1 MYYNRKHKKIFFL
14 FNFLLN
20 KMNFNYLSI
29 KESNDLSLAKQIET
43 ISLRHIETLEND
55 LKEFNFII
63 DFLKQYET
71 KKIDKRKVE
80 KLNQLLGRPYH
91 KTEYGN
97 CLNSKGYFIRE
108 SGNMIYLSRL
118 DYSNSQGKTGLTIL
132 IGYDK
137 NKVINIKNILNYN
150 PCYSKN
156 LQSQIS
162 KLSVQVN
169 YRKFRKLAK
178 HFDELN
184 NIMYEFNKLLVEYP
198 DNILDEIGIKEYTN
212 R

>member
-1 MYYNRKHKKIFFL
+1 MYYNRYHKKIFFIH
-14 FNFLLN
+14 FSSN

-29 KESNDLSLAKQIET
+29 DESNDLSLSKQIET
-43 ISLRHIETLEND
+43 ISLRHIETLESD

-80 KLNQLLGRPYH
+80 KLNQLLDRPYH
-91 KTEYGN
+91 KTNQGN

-108 SGNMIYLSRL
+108 SGNMIYLTRL

-178 HFDELN
+178 HFNELN
-184 NIMYEFNKLLVEYP
+184 NIMYEFNRLLVEYP

-212 R
+212 K

>member
-1 MYYNRKHKKIFFL
+1 
-14 FNFLLN
+14 
-20 KMNFNYLSI
+20 MNFNYLTI
-29 KESNDLSLAKQIET
+29 EESNDLSLAKQIET

-80 KLNQLLGRPYH
+80 KLNELLDRPYH

-108 SGNMIYLSRL
+108 SGNMINLTRL
-118 DYSNSQGKTGLTIL
+118 DYSNSKGKTGLTIL

-137 NKVINIKNILNYN
+137 NKVINIKNFLNYN

-156 LQSQIS
+156 LQIQIS

-178 HFDELN
+178 HFRELN
-184 NIMYEFNKLLVEYP
+184 NIMYEFNKLLLEYP
-198 DNILDEIGIKEYTN
+198 DNILDEIGIKEFTN

>member
-1 MYYNRKHKKIFFL
+1 
-14 FNFLLN
+14 
-20 KMNFNYLSI
+20 MNYNYLSI
-29 KESNDLSLAKQIET
+29 DESNDLSLSKQIET
-43 ISLRHIETLEND
+43 ISLRHIETLESD

-80 KLNQLLGRPYH
+80 KLNQLLDRPYH

-108 SGNMIYLSRL
+108 SGNMIYLTRL
-118 DYSNSQGKTGLTIL
+118 DYSNSKGKTGLTIL

-137 NKVINIKNILNYN
+137 NKVINIKNILEYN

-169 YRKFRKLAK
+169 YRKYRKLAK
-178 HFDELN
+178 HFNELN
-184 NIMYEFNKLLVEYP
+184 NVMYEFNKLLVEYP

>member
-1 MYYNRKHKKIFFL
+1 
-14 FNFLLN
+14 
-20 KMNFNYLSI
+20 MNFNYLSI
-29 KESNDLSLAKQIET
+29 DESNDLSLSKQIET

-80 KLNQLLGRPYH
+80 KLNQLLDRPYH

-108 SGNMIYLSRL
+108 SGNMIYLTRL

-178 HFDELN
+178 YFNELN
-184 NIMYEFNKLLVEYP
+184 NIMYEFNRLLVEYP

-212 R
+212 K

>member
-1 MYYNRKHKKIFFL
+1 
-14 FNFLLN
+14 
-20 KMNFNYLSI
+20 MNFNYLTI
-29 KESNDLSLAKQIET
+29 EESNDLSLAKQIET

-63 DFLKQYET
+63 DFLKQYEN

-80 KLNQLLGRPYH
+80 KLNVLLDRPYY

-108 SGNMIYLSRL
+108 SGNMIYLTRL
-118 DYSNSQGKTGLTIL
+118 DYSNSKGKTGLTIL

-137 NKVINIKNILNYN
+137 NKIINIKNILEYN
-150 PCYSKN
+150 PCYSRN

-178 HFDELN
+178 HFTELN

-198 DNILDEIGIKEYTN
+198 DNILDEIGIKEFTN

>member
-20 KMNFNYLSI
+20 KMNYNYLSI
-29 KESNDLSLAKQIET
+29 DESNDLSLSKQIET
-43 ISLRHIETLEND
+43 ISLRHIETLESD

-80 KLNQLLGRPYH
+80 KLNQLLDRPYH

-108 SGNMIYLSRL
+108 SGNMIYLTRL
-118 DYSNSQGKTGLTIL
+118 DWSNSDCKYGLSIL

-137 NKVINIKNILNYN
+137 NKIINIKNILEYN
-150 PCYSKN
+150 PAYSRK

-169 YRKFRKLAK
+169 YRKYRKLAK
-178 HFDELN
+178 HFQELN
-184 NIMYEFNKLLVEYP
+184 NVMYEFNKLLVEYP

>member
-1 MYYNRKHKKIFFL
+1 
-14 FNFLLN
+14 
-20 KMNFNYLSI
+20 MNFNHLTT

-43 ISLRHIETLEND
+43 VTLRHIEVLEND

-63 DFLKQYET
+63 DFLKQYEN

-80 KLNQLLGRPYH
+80 KLNVLLDRPYH

-108 SGNMIYLSRL
+108 SGNMIYLTRL
-118 DYSNSQGKTGLTIL
+118 DYSNSKGKTGLTIL

-156 LQSQIS
+156 LQIQIS

-178 HFDELN
+178 HFRELN

-198 DNILDEIGIKEYTN
+198 DNILDEIGIKEFTN

>member
-1 MYYNRKHKKIFFL
+1 
-14 FNFLLN
+14 
-20 KMNFNYLSI
+20 MNYNYLSI
-29 KESNDLSLAKQIET
+29 DESNDLSLSKQIET
-43 ISLRHIETLEND
+43 ISLRHIETLESD

-80 KLNQLLGRPYH
+80 KLNQLLDRPYH

-108 SGNMIYLSRL
+108 SGNMIYLTRL
-118 DYSNSQGKTGLTIL
+118 DWSNSDSKYGLSIL

-137 NKVINIKNILNYN
+137 NKIINIKNILEYN
-150 PCYSKN
+150 PAYSRK

-169 YRKFRKLAK
+169 YRKYRKLAK
-178 HFDELN
+178 HFNELN
-184 NIMYEFNKLLVEYP
+184 NVMYEFNKLLVEYP

>member
-1 MYYNRKHKKIFFL
+1 
-14 FNFLLN
+14 
-20 KMNFNYLSI
+20 MNFNYLSI
-29 KESNDLSLAKQIET
+29 DESNDLSLSKQIET
-43 ISLRHIETLEND
+43 ISLRHIETLESD

-80 KLNQLLGRPYH
+80 KLNELLDRPYH

-108 SGNMIYLSRL
+108 SGNMIYLTRL
-118 DYSNSQGKTGLTIL
+118 DYSNSKGKTGLTIL

-156 LQSQIS
+156 LQNQIS

-178 HFDELN
+178 HFRELN

>member
-1 MYYNRKHKKIFFL
+1 
-14 FNFLLN
+14 
-20 KMNFNYLSI
+20 MNFNYLSI
-29 KESNDLSLAKQIET
+29 DESNDLSLSKQIET

-80 KLNQLLGRPYH
+80 KLNELLDRPYH

-108 SGNMIYLSRL
+108 SGNMIYLTRL

-178 HFDELN
+178 HFTELN

-198 DNILDEIGIKEYTN
+198 DNILDEIGIKDYTN

>member
-1 MYYNRKHKKIFFL
+1 
-14 FNFLLN
+14 
-20 KMNFNYLSI
+20 MNFNYLSI
-29 KESNDLSLAKQIET
+29 DESNDLSLSKQIET
-43 ISLRHIETLEND
+43 ISLRHIETLESD

-80 KLNQLLGRPYH
+80 KLNQLLDRPYQ

-108 SGNMIYLSRL
+108 AGNMIYLTRL
-118 DYSNSQGKTGLTIL
+118 DYSNSKGKTGLTIL

-178 HFDELN
+178 HFNELN

>member
-1 MYYNRKHKKIFFL
+1 
-14 FNFLLN
+14 
-20 KMNFNYLSI
+20 MNFNYLSI
-29 KESNDLSLAKQIET
+29 DESNDLSLSKQIET

-80 KLNQLLGRPYH
+80 KLNELLDRPYH

-97 CLNSKGYFIRE
+97 CLNSKGYFIKE
-108 SGNMIYLSRL
+108 SGNMIYLTRL
-118 DYSNSQGKTGLTIL
+118 DYSNSKGKTGLTIL

-156 LQSQIS
+156 LQNQIS

-169 YRKFRKLAK
+169 YRKFKKLAK
-178 HFDELN
+178 HFRELN

>member
-1 MYYNRKHKKIFFL
+1 
-14 FNFLLN
+14 
-20 KMNFNYLSI
+20 MNFNYLSI
-29 KESNDLSLAKQIET
+29 DESNDLSLSKQIET
-43 ISLRHIETLEND
+43 ISLRHIETLESD

-80 KLNQLLGRPYH
+80 KLNQLLDRPYH

-108 SGNMIYLSRL
+108 SGNMIYLTRL

-137 NKVINIKNILNYN
+137 DKVINIKNILNYN

-162 KLSVQVN
+162 KLSIQVN

-178 HFDELN
+178 HFNELN

>member
-1 MYYNRKHKKIFFL
+1 
-14 FNFLLN
+14 
-20 KMNFNYLSI
+20 MNFNYLTI
-29 KESNDLSLAKQIET
+29 EESNDLSLAKQIET
-43 ISLRHIETLEND
+43 ISLRHIEVLEND

-63 DFLKQYET
+63 DFLKQYEN

-80 KLNQLLGRPYH
+80 KLNKLLDRPYH
-91 KTEYGN
+91 KTDYGN

-108 SGNMIYLSRL
+108 SGNMIYLTRL
-118 DYSNSQGKTGLTIL
+118 DYSNSKGKTGLTIL

-137 NKVINIKNILNYN
+137 NKIINIKNILNYN

-178 HFDELN
+178 HFTQLN

-212 R
+212 K

>member
-1 MYYNRKHKKIFFL
+1 
-14 FNFLLN
+14 
-20 KMNFNYLSI
+20 MNFNYLSI
-29 KESNDLSLAKQIET
+29 DESNDLSLSKQIET

-80 KLNQLLGRPYH
+80 KLNELLDRPYH

-108 SGNMIYLSRL
+108 SGNMIYLTRL

-178 HFDELN
+178 HFTELN

>member
-1 MYYNRKHKKIFFL
+1 
-14 FNFLLN
+14 
-20 KMNFNYLSI
+20 MNFNYLSI
-29 KESNDLSLAKQIET
+29 DESNDLSLSKQIET

-80 KLNQLLGRPYH
+80 KLNQLLDRPYH
-91 KTEYGN
+91 KTNQGN

-108 SGNMIYLSRL
+108 SGNMIYLTRL

-178 HFDELN
+178 HFNELN
-184 NIMYEFNKLLVEYP
+184 NIMYEFNRLLVEYP

-212 R
+212 K

>member
-20 KMNFNYLSI
+20 KMNYNYLSI
-29 KESNDLSLAKQIET
+29 DESNDLSLSKQIET
-43 ISLRHIETLEND
+43 ISLRHIETLESD

-80 KLNQLLGRPYH
+80 KLNQLLDRPYH

-108 SGNMIYLSRL
+108 SGNMIYLTRL
-118 DYSNSQGKTGLTIL
+118 DWSNSDSKYGLSIL

-137 NKVINIKNILNYN
+137 NKIINIKNILEYN
-150 PCYSKN
+150 PAYSRK

-169 YRKFRKLAK
+169 YRKYRKLAK
-178 HFDELN
+178 HFNELN
-184 NIMYEFNKLLVEYP
+184 NVMYEFNKLLVEYP

>member
-1 MYYNRKHKKIFFL
+1 
-14 FNFLLN
+14 
-20 KMNFNYLSI
+20 MNFNYLTI
-29 KESNDLSLAKQIET
+29 EESNDLSLAKQIET

-80 KLNQLLGRPYH
+80 KLNELLDRPYH

-108 SGNMIYLSRL
+108 SGNMINLTRL
-118 DYSNSQGKTGLTIL
+118 DYSNSKGKTGLTIL

-156 LQSQIS
+156 LQIQIS

-178 HFDELN
+178 HFRELN
-184 NIMYEFNKLLVEYP
+184 NIMYEFNKLLLEYP
-198 DNILDEIGIKEYTN
+198 DNILDEIGIKEFTN

>member
-1 MYYNRKHKKIFFL
+1 
-14 FNFLLN
+14 
-20 KMNFNYLSI
+20 MNFNYLTI
-29 KESNDLSLAKQIET
+29 EESNDLSLAKQIET

-63 DFLKQYET
+63 DFLKQYEN

-80 KLNQLLGRPYH
+80 KLNVLLDRPYH

-108 SGNMIYLSRL
+108 SGNMIYLTRL
-118 DYSNSQGKTGLTIL
+118 DYSNSKGKTGLTIL

-137 NKVINIKNILNYN
+137 NKIINIKNILNYN

-178 HFDELN
+178 HFTELN

-198 DNILDEIGIKEYTN
+198 DNILDEIGIKEFTN

>member
-1 MYYNRKHKKIFFL
+1 
-14 FNFLLN
+14 
-20 KMNFNYLSI
+20 MNFNYLTI
-29 KESNDLSLAKQIET
+29 EESNDLSLAKQIET
-43 ISLRHIETLEND
+43 ISLRHIETLQND

-63 DFLKQYET
+63 DFFKQYEN

-80 KLNQLLGRPYH
+80 KLNVLLDRPYH

-108 SGNMIYLSRL
+108 SGNMIYLTRL
-118 DYSNSQGKTGLTIL
+118 DYSNSKGKTGLTIL

-156 LQSQIS
+156 LQTQIS

-178 HFDELN
+178 HFTELN
-184 NIMYEFNKLLVEYP
+184 NIIYEFNKLLVEYP
-198 DNILDEIGIKEYTN
+198 DNILDEIGIKEFTN

>member
-1 MYYNRKHKKIFFL
+1 
-14 FNFLLN
+14 
-20 KMNFNYLSI
+20 MNYNYLSI
-29 KESNDLSLAKQIET
+29 DESNDLSLSKQIET
-43 ISLRHIETLEND
+43 ISLRHIETLESD

-80 KLNQLLGRPYH
+80 KLNQLLDRPYH

-108 SGNMIYLSRL
+108 SGNMIYLTRL
-118 DYSNSQGKTGLTIL
+118 DWSNSDCKYGLSIL

-137 NKVINIKNILNYN
+137 NKIINIKNILEYN
-150 PCYSKN
+150 PAYSRK

-169 YRKFRKLAK
+169 YRKYRKLAK
-178 HFDELN
+178 HFNELN
-184 NIMYEFNKLLVEYP
+184 NVMYEFNKLLVEYP

>member
-1 MYYNRKHKKIFFL
+1 
-14 FNFLLN
+14 
-20 KMNFNYLSI
+20 MNFNYLTI
-29 KESNDLSLAKQIET
+29 EESNDLSLAKQIET

-63 DFLKQYET
+63 DFLKQYEN

-80 KLNQLLGRPYH
+80 KLNKLLDRPYH

-108 SGNMIYLSRL
+108 SGNMIYLTRL
-118 DYSNSQGKTGLTIL
+118 DYSNSKGKTGLTIL

-156 LQSQIS
+156 LQNQIS

-178 HFDELN
+178 HFTELN

>member
-1 MYYNRKHKKIFFL
+1 
-14 FNFLLN
+14 
-20 KMNFNYLSI
+20 MNFNYLSI
-29 KESNDLSLAKQIET
+29 EESNDLSLAKQIET

-63 DFLKQYET
+63 DFLKQYEN

-80 KLNQLLGRPYH
+80 KLNVLLDRPYH

-108 SGNMIYLSRL
+108 SGNMIYLTRL
-118 DYSNSQGKTGLTIL
+118 DYSNSKGKTGLTIL

-162 KLSVQVN
+162 KLSVQVS

-178 HFDELN
+178 HFTQLN

-198 DNILDEIGIKEYTN
+198 DNILDEIGIKEFTN
-212 R
+212 K